1 MPQCEEL
8 SDFARTMTEFLLTSK
23 GVPEEEPLL
32 STLHRAF
39 SSLEKTLRQGGL
51 CADISPEDAA
61 SLIKAQLA
69 AEHPLQTNF
78 SGPAP
83 ALVVADKTHLYLERD
98 FAVESTLAQKLPSF
112 PNRVPFG

>member
-39 SSLEKTLRQGGL
+39 SSLEKTLRQGGHFAGRCRL
-51 CADISPEDAA
+51 SYQGATCRRTSAPNKLFRSC
-61 SLIKAQLA
+61 
-69 AEHPLQTNF
+69 
-78 SGPAP
+78 SGPCRCRQDSPISRA
-83 ALVVADKTHLYLERD
+83 
-98 FAVESTLAQKLPSF
+98 
-112 PNRVPFG
+112 